1 MCPRA
6 DASEVDRRIAIPAA
20 LAAALLPFQ
29 TAGLRFGL
37 ERCGRVLLADEMGVG
52 KTVQAI
58 AFMAAYHVR
67 IALLS
72 DCPDSSRYRGRP
84 HFLHA
89 DHVVLGFPDGVYCGL
104 GQSLLALLSLGQV
117 LATITP
123 KITME
128 AF

>member
-37 ERCGRVLLADEMGVG
+37 ERCGRILLADEMGVG

-58 AFMAAYHVR
+58 ALMAAYHVR
-67 IALLS
+67 IALPS
-72 DCPDSSRYRGRP
+72 
-84 HFLHA
+84 
-89 DHVVLGFPDGVYCGL
+89 VLVAAG
-104 GQSLLALLSLGQV
+104 
-117 LATITP
+117 TE
-123 KITME
+123 E
-128 AF
+128 AFTFCVQTMWSWGFLMGVTADLGNPYRHSCPWGKYWPL